1 MSSAEP
7 RILREVGGLVIAE
20 SGPLVLVVDRG
31 NGPPAILAFVAGVL
45 ALVFGGFGAA
55 TLTAAAI
62 GHGTGVP
69 LPVCTALLG
78 VGVAAGAI

>member
-45 ALVFGGFGAA
+45 ALVSADSA
-55 TLTAAAI
+55 R
-62 GHGTGVP
+62 P
-69 LPVCTALLG
+69 P
-78 VGVAAGAI
+78 

>member
-31 NGPPAILAFVAGVL
+31 SSPPAILAFVAGVL
-45 ALVFGGFGAA
+45 ALVFGGSAR
-55 TLTAAAI
+55 
-62 GHGTGVP
+62 P
-69 LPVCTALLG
+69 P
-78 VGVAAGAI
+78 